1 MSSTT
6 FGISS
11 KITAFA
17 VAITL
22 TLGSCGCTNIKDDST
37 RTKTEGTLAGAG
49 IGAAVGAGLGALFGG
64 SKGALA
70 GAAIGAGVGSL
81 SGYFYG
87 KHVADKKAEYASR
100 EEWLDACIDRSRQ
113 VTADTKKYNEQLKK
127 DIAALDKET
136 KTLTAKNANTDKK
149 TLKEESKKIASLQ
162 SDTQKNIKNLES
174 EVEKQKTVLA
184 DAKKNGD
191 NQEAKILDAEIKKL
205 NAQIKEM
212 KEYNNKL
219 ASISARVAV

>member
-1 MSSTT
+1 MASTT

-11 KITAFA
+11 KITAIA

-22 TLGSCGCTNIKDDST
+22 ALGSCGCTNIKDDST
-37 RTKTEGTLAGAG
+37 RTKTEGTMAGAG
-49 IGAAVGAGLGALFGG
+49 IGAALGAGLGALFGG

-149 TLKEESKKIASLQ
+149 TLKEESKKIAALQ
-162 SDTQKNIKNLES
+162 SDTQKNISNLES

>member
-1 MSSTT
+1 MASTT

-11 KITAFA
+11 KFTALA

-22 TLGSCGCTNIKDDST
+22 ALGSCGCTNIEDDST
-37 RTKTEGTLAGAG
+37 RTQTEGTMVGAG
-49 IGAAVGAGLGALFGG
+49 FGAALGAGLGALFGG
-64 SKGALA
+64 SKGALV
-70 GAAIGAGVGSL
+70 GAAIGVGVGSL

-149 TLKEESKKIASLQ
+149 TLKEESKKIAALQ
-162 SDTQKNIKNLES
+162 SDTQKNISNLES

>member
-1 MSSTT
+1 MASTT

-11 KITAFA
+11 KITAIA

-22 TLGSCGCTNIKDDST
+22 ALGSCGCTNIKDDST
-37 RTKTEGTLAGAG
+37 RTKTEGTMAGAG
-49 IGAAVGAGLGALFGG
+49 IGAALGAGLGALFGG

-149 TLKEESKKIASLQ
+149 TLKEESKKIAALQ
-162 SDTQKNIKNLES
+162 SDTQKNISNLES
-174 EVEKQKTVLA
+174 EIEKQKTVLA

-212 KEYNNKL
+212 KEYNNRL

>member
-1 MSSTT
+1 MASTT

-11 KITAFA
+11 KITALA

-22 TLGSCGCTNIKDDST
+22 ALGSCGCTNIKDDST
-37 RTKTEGTLAGAG
+37 RTKTEGTMVGAG
-49 IGAAVGAGLGALFGG
+49 FGAALGAGLGALFGG
-64 SKGALA
+64 SKGALV
-70 GAAIGAGVGSL
+70 GAAIGVGVGSL

-149 TLKEESKKIASLQ
+149 TLKEESKKIAALQ
-162 SDTQKNIKNLES
+162 SDTQKNISNLES

>member
-1 MSSTT
+1 MASTT

-11 KITAFA
+11 KITAIA

-22 TLGSCGCTNIKDDST
+22 ALGSCGCTNIKDDST
-37 RTKTEGTLAGAG
+37 RTKTEGTMAGAG
-49 IGAAVGAGLGALFGG
+49 IGAALGAGLGALFGG

-162 SDTQKNIKNLES
+162 SDTQKNISNLES